1 MAGQHEVLT
10 HVFQTDDGALPQDKK
25 VFPREKNDSIDEAE
39 SLERHERKLSRG
51 ERLQRPGA
59 GYQVTPVAG
68 RRPSRKRTLSKER
81 RQSLLFEDQM
91 ATYCYVEVA
100 EDFTPASKS
109 SAGLGDEA
117 GAGQTASLSPGPS
130 KLPSSNSLDCPAAGP
145 SPSSAASSSPHWSLA
160 TTKPTFMIRVPN
172 ESIIRLFSFLV
183 RITLDNCVG

>member
-1 MAGQHEVLT
+1 MT
-10 HVFQTDDGALPQDKK
+10 GA
-25 VFPREKNDSIDEAE
+25 SCG
-39 SLERHERKLSRG
+39 LSSD
-51 ERLQRPGA
+51 PC
-59 GYQVTPVAG
+59 AG

-117 GAGQTASLSPGPS
+117 GAGQAASLSPGPS
-130 KLPSSNSLDCPAAGP
+130 KLPSSNSLDCPAQP
-145 SPSSAASSSPHWSLA
+145 SPGSAASSSPHWSLA
-160 TTKPTFMIRVPN
+160 TTKPTFIIRVPN

-183 RITLDNCVG
+183 RITLDDCVDNLFEGHKP

>member
-1 MAGQHEVLT
+1 
-10 HVFQTDDGALPQDKK
+10 
-25 VFPREKNDSIDEAE
+25 
-39 SLERHERKLSRG
+39 
-51 ERLQRPGA
+51 
-59 GYQVTPVAG
+59 
-68 RRPSRKRTLSKER
+68 
-81 RQSLLFEDQM
+81 M

-109 SAGLGDEA
+109 SAGLGE
-117 GAGQTASLSPGPS
+117 GQAASLSPGPS

-183 RITLDNCVG
+183 RITLDKC

>member
-1 MAGQHEVLT
+1 
-10 HVFQTDDGALPQDKK
+10 
-25 VFPREKNDSIDEAE
+25 
-39 SLERHERKLSRG
+39 
-51 ERLQRPGA
+51 
-59 GYQVTPVAG
+59 
-68 RRPSRKRTLSKER
+68 
-81 RQSLLFEDQM
+81 M

-117 GAGQTASLSPGPS
+117 GAGAGQASSLSPGPS

-183 RITLDNCVG
+183 RITLDNCVE